1 MPSLAMTIRIAALL
15 EWKIA
20 DCDASYQEKL
30 QMRLPPLN
38 ALRVFEAAARLGS
51 FSAAGGEL
59 HVSHAAI
66 SRQVRQLEI
75 WFGRKLFLRE
85 ARGVRLTK
93 AGLDLA
99 PSVSDG
105 FGRIAA
111 ASAALRRDDRQR
123 TIAVGCIPSI
133 ASRWLVPLLA
143 DFSAAHPD
151 MSVQVLYAQAEQR
164 LSDGEYDV
172 LITLGEDSSGEV
184 ERRRLFSRAS
194 KPVCSPHYLARMGK
208 LTTPQAILKNADLLH
223 DESRA
228 FWADWFA
235 TAGIAPK
242 GELRGP
248 VFQDFNLLG
257 TAVIAGHGVALCP
270 VDVVRKEIA
279 RGDLVVLSDRSIL
292 DDRSYAIF
300 ARKPLRRPV
309 RQFRDWFVAAIGAPA
324 PGVNP

>member
-1 MPSLAMTIRIAALL
+1 MAARMAATP
-15 EWKIA
+15 ESAIA
-20 DCDASYQEKL
+20 DWDPSYQEKV

-51 FSAAGGEL
+51 FSAAGAAL

-66 SRQVRQLEI
+66 SRQIRQLEI
-75 WFGRKLFLRE
+75 WFGRKLFVRE

-111 ASAALRRDDRQR
+111 ASDALRRDDRQR

-133 ASRWLVPLLA
+133 ASRWLVPMLPA
-143 DFSAAHPD
+143 FAKAYPD
-151 MSVQVLYAQAEQR
+151 ISVQVLYAQAEQR
-164 LSDGEYDV
+164 LGDGEYDV
-172 LITLGEDSSGEV
+172 LITLGEDSSGDV
-184 ERRRLFSRAS
+184 EGRRLFSRAS
-194 KPVCSPHYLARMGK
+194 KPVCSPHYLARTGK
-208 LTTPQAILKNADLLH
+208 LTTPQAILAKADLLH

-235 TAGIAPK
+235 AAGVEPK

-248 VFQDFNLLG
+248 VFQDFNLLS

-270 VDVVRKEIA
+270 VDVVRQEIA
-279 RGDLVVLSDRSIL
+279 RGDLVVLSERTIL

-300 ARKPLRRPV
+300 ARRPLRRPV
-309 RQFRDWFVAAIGAPA
+309 RQFRDWFVAAING
-324 PGVNP
+324 